1 MATLTTCTGVERNVA
16 TQDESDLETFWQDL
30 RGKQQPSLVISGD
43 KPKDYTFALEEA
55 ALKAEFDLQAEIAA
69 MGANPVLTSDLLA
82 KLVTKGIKHF
92 IRHWYAAYRNQ
103 DVAGLVEFMMDGL
116 NLPTDELKGLMR
128 AMPRSLIDRVVSG
141 VDGTGSGI
149 HALFALEWHFRER
162 NLREDYE
169 LYRDDECLKVR
180 VIRDGQAITIT
191 LAEKFDLDREHNIS
205 YAAPK
210 IRL

>member
-1 MATLTTCTGVERNVA
+1 MG

-55 ALKAEFDLQAEIAA
+55 ALKAEFDLHAEIAA
-69 MGANPVLTSDLLA
+69 MGSTALTSDLLA

-128 AMPRSLIDRVVSG
+128 ALPRSLIDRVVSG

-149 HALFALEWHFRER
+149 HALFALEWHFREH
-162 NLREDYE
+162 NLREDYT

-191 LAEKFDLDREHNIS
+191 LAEKFDLDSRHNIA
-205 YAAPK
+205 YAVPK
-210 IRL
+210 IGL